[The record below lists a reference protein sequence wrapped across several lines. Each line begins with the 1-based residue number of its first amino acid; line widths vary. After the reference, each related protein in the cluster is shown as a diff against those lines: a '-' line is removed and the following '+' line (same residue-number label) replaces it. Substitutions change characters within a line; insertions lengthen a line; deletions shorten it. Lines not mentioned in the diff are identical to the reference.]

1 MLVRVDGVAF
11 RQRGGGAGPGERRQI
26 QESSGL
32 SSHLRQHRCQI
43 GAEYLKGVNQLAAHL
58 VQTLGLV
65 FLLGQLPRFVGIHIF
80 VHHIGQRHN
89 IAQGAGVFAVVVVF
103 GNGFAVRL
111 QLCQQGAVGDVLQ
124 AA

>member
-1 MLVRVDGVAF
+1 MLVRVDDVAF
-11 RQRGGGAGPGERRQI
+11 RQRCGAAGPGERRQI
-26 QESSGL
+26 QKGSGL
-32 SSHLRQHRCQI
+32 CGHLRQHRRQI
-43 GAEYLKGVNQLAAHL
+43 RAEYLKGVNQLAAHL
-58 VQTLGLV
+58 VQVLGLA
-65 FLLGQLPRFVGIHIF
+65 FLFGQFPRFVGIHIF

-111 QLCQQGAVGDVLQ
+111 QLRQQGAVGGLFQ